1 MLTFADFSLPT
12 HVADKATHKEAARPL
27 GVLVTSGT
35 AMRCSSD
42 ARSTPTPKGGTPS
55 PSSLVT
61 RGAWKGPSFEPST
74 SYAGYRPGAGTLPH
88 PRF

>member
-1 MLTFADFSLPT
+1 MLTFADFSLPI
-12 HVADKATHKEAARPL
+12 HVADKATHKEAARLL

-42 ARSTPTPKGGTPS
+42 ARSTPTPQGGTPS

-74 SYAGYRPGAGTLPH
+74 S
-88 PRF
+88 